1 MQRSRFCHFVV
12 FIFALLLQG
21 ELFGKD
27 RNTVND
33 ERVLQVHNAF
43 LDEAILLTKHC
54 VGFSPPVS
62 GRAFAYLTLGM
73 YESTIDFLPN
83 ARSFSG
89 QMNGYMRQ
97 SYAEGKKYN
106 RALVALECDY
116 ALIRYFYRNMPP
128 RNETEVQHLYDSLH
142 REIQRFGSKKE
153 NLKSMTLGIK
163 IAKEII
169 TWSVGDG
176 GDNAFNENFPED
188 YSPPECLS
196 CWTRTTPGYLTSL
209 LPQWGKVRWMLPE
222 SSSTYSGFEPPVF
235 STDTSSL
242 LYKDALRLL
251 QNSKEIDPKYEI
263 IAEYWDDSP
272 GYSGTPSGHFFSLA
286 RCLSKQKKLDLIR
299 SIQLYAKLGIAMN
312 EAYIAAWELK
322 YNYHFIRPITYIQRY
337 IEPQFN
343 TRLAT
348 PPFPEYPSGHSYQSA
363 SGGEVF
369 KHFFGDDIAFI
380 DSTNSSRDDINGT
393 PRSFTS
399 FSELVQEVS
408 MSRFYGGIHFR
419 QTLDQSVLMGQELG
433 RYVVEQLKC
442 TK

>member
-1 MQRSRFCHFVV
+1 MQRSSFYHFVV
-12 FIFALLLQG
+12 LIFALLLQG

-89 QMNGYMRQ
+89 QMNGYTRQ
-97 SYAEGKKYN
+97 SYAEGNKYN
-106 RALVALECDY
+106 RALVALECDF
-116 ALIRYFYRNMPP
+116 ALMNYFYRNMPP
-128 RNETEVQHLYDSLH
+128 RSEIELQQLYLKYRLIS
-142 REIQRFGSKKE
+142 QKTASKKV
-153 NLKSMTLGIK
+153 NLRSEELGK
-163 IAKEII
+163 AIASEII
-169 TWSVGDG
+169 QWSQSDG
-176 GDNAFNENFPED
+176 GDNGFNENFPED

-209 LPQWGKVRWMLPE
+209 LPHWGKVRWMLPG

-242 LYKDALRLL
+242 LYKDAQSLL
-251 QNSKEIDPKYEI
+251 QNSKEIDPEYET

-286 RCLSKQKKLDLIR
+286 RCLSKQKKLDLTR

-322 YNYHFIRPITYIQRY
+322 YSYHFIRPITYIQRY

-369 KHFFGDDIAFI
+369 KHFFGDDVEFI
-380 DSTNSSRDDINGT
+380 DSTNSYRDDINGT

-419 QTLDQSVLMGQELG
+419 QTLDQSVLMGKELG
-433 RYVVEQLKC
+433 RYVVEHLKC